1 MTHLEDFSFILGADH
16 RVSVPTGASQR
27 LRVKDV
33 VLVQHWGEE
42 LLSNLQSKDEF
53 QMESKQSL
61 QTLHIGQGAFDW
73 KTFFYKNVTVCK
85 VFFSTPSDHNFLEYD

>member
-33 VLVQHWGEE
+33 VLVQHWEEE
-42 LLSNLQSKDEF
+42 LLSHLQLKDGF
-53 QMESKQSL
+53 LMENKQSP
-61 QTLHIGQGAFDW
+61 QTLHIYRQRV
-73 KTFFYKNVTVCK
+73 K
-85 VFFSTPSDHNFLEYD
+85 